1 MENAFIMES
10 LSSYH
15 GGVSESSLGELLGLK
30 QLCLESSSKDTS
42 VCLFQN
48 TMEGFPKHQVC
59 VLNAQH
65 VLRGRVEQ
73 TIPISCRDTHRPG
86 RRTHTYY

>member
-1 MENAFIMES
+1 MQLCAVVKNTFDIDLIS
-10 LSSYH
+10 SSYH
-15 GGVSESSLGELLGLK
+15 GGVSESGLGELLGLEEF
-30 QLCLESSSKDTS
+30 CLEASSKDAS

-73 TIPISCRDTHRPG
+73 TVPIS
-86 RRTHTYY
+86 Y